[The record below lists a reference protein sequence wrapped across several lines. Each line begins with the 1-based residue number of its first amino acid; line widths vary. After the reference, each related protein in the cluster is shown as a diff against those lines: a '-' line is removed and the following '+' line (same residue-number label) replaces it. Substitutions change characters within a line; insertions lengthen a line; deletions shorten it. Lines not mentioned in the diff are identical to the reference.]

1 MSSSSRRGSLFIII
15 FMQKEDGK
23 QNANI
28 NHRAGRRNEFIF
40 FSHFLFHT
48 WLSGGHVTG
57 VGSVGVGHIG

>member
-1 MSSSSRRGSLFIII
+1 
-15 FMQKEDGK
+15 MQKEDGK